1 MKARHQV
8 ERLKLAWLADPL
20 WDIEDTEGFE
30 KHHDELVLF
39 REATQARWK
48 AAEQAR
54 EAAIDAEADR
64 LGVHGLLRLLRR
76 VEELQHR
83 HNAALQHLTDGR
95 IQDAWLALTGSEQER

>member
-8 ERLKLAWLADPL
+8 ERLKIAWLADPL

-30 KHHDELVLF
+30 EHHNELVQF
-39 REATQARWK
+39 RKAAQERWK

-64 LGVHGLLRLLRR
+64 LGVHGLLRLLRQ

-83 HNAALQHLTDGR
+83 HNAALLHLTDGR
-95 IQDAWLALTGSEQER
+95 SQDAWLALTGLKQVG

>member
-20 WDIEDTEGFE
+20 WDIEDTQGFE
-30 KHHDELVLF
+30 EHHDELVLF
-39 REATQARWK
+39 RKATQARWK
-48 AAEQAR
+48 AAEQTR

-95 IQDAWLALTGSEQER
+95 AQDAWLALTGSKQVG